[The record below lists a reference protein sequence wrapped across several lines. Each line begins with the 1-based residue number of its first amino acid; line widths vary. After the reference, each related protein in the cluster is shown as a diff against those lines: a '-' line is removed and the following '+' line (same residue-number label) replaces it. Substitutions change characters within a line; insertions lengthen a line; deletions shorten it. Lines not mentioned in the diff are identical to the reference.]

1 MKHYIN
7 NKRKLSLEEEDDS
20 VTESAGEKNYELKKK
35 IKIEEK
41 KESKHNYSNTDDD
54 KTLLEFENKFNKKLE
69 EIQKKIEKNSHLIE
83 NLIQKRE
90 IDKKEIQQL
99 NFEVRFLLQEREKEK
114 NSITYLLKERELE
127 REEIQKMKSNIIY
140 LQKKRKYDGQL
151 IEELSTKVDKLYE
164 FVFST
169 NLRKLVK
176 KLLEFVVDHYNK
188 YIIYD
193 EKEKKFYFTDLP
205 IILKSFENKKDDTL
219 NSLNKFLDIILYYYN
234 KSSFNINFTGKS
246 YSKINDITT
255 FEKSADFFQYFGI
268 CKNDEKILTTL
279 IPEKYYTNINDV
291 DFDKKMSELISK
303 VCKKSY
309 K

>member
-69 EIQKKIEKNSHLIE
+69 ELQKKIEKNSHLIE

-99 NFEVRFLLQEREKEK
+99 NFEVRFLLKEREKEK

-127 REEIQKMKSNIIY
+127 REEIQKMKSNIRY
-140 LQKKRKYDGQL
+140 LLEKRKYDGQL

-176 KLLEFVVDHYNK
+176 KLLEFAVDHYNK